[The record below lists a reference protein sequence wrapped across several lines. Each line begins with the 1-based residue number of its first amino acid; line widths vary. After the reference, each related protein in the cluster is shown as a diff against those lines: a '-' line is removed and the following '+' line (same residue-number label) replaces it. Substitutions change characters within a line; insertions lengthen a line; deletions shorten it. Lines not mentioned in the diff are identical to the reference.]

1 MMVMRSTMRQIV
13 RKKKS
18 FCKDEGLNKQPLP
31 QITSFCEAIPSKL
44 NVNKNSLSFKGFA
57 KS

>member
-1 MMVMRSTMRQIV
+1 MRQIV